1 MTFYKKRRKKKHQQ
15 QQKNQPPPKKKT
27 KQRNKTQTHVTM
39 NMMSLLCFSKKK
51 NELNMS
57 NVYRPYK
64 NTKLS
69 MSEHNQR
76 RGCTTTC

>member
-51 NELNMS
+51 NEQ
-57 NVYRPYK
+57 Y
-64 NTKLS
+64 
-69 MSEHNQR
+69 E
-76 RGCTTTC
+76 